1 MLEFWYIDRGLLVRT
16 GATILIESGATAN
29 YFNDLASLQLNN
41 FNWHGLLPKSPRLCL
56 LLRYS
61 IFGTVSHIKR
71 GSSINTKLKLV
82 GYSAWQCTSRVS
94 NKFFGMRDSPYLRL
108 GIRDFK
114 AKSGR
119 DSGLKVCAGGGMPKV
134 TLGITGLPQILGG
147 DYGIEKPYWVPSTS
161 YLVNSSSYAS
171 P

>member
-1 MLEFWYIDRGLLVRT
+1 MLQF
-16 GATILIESGATAN
+16 LIESGVTAN

-41 FNWHGLLPKSPRLCL
+41 FNWHWLLPKSPRLCL

-61 IFGTVSHIKR
+61 IFGTDSHNKR
-71 GSSINTKLKLV
+71 GSSISTKLKLV

-94 NKFFGMRDSPYLRL
+94 NKFFGT
-108 GIRDFK
+108 RDFK

-119 DSGLKVCAGGGMPKV
+119 DSGLKVWAGGGMPKV

-147 DYGIEKPYWVPSTS
+147 DYGIEKPYWLPSTS

>member
-1 MLEFWYIDRGLLVRT
+1 MLQF
-16 GATILIESGATAN
+16 LIESGATAN

-41 FNWHGLLPKSPRLCL
+41 FNWHWLLPTSPRLCL

-61 IFGTVSHIKR
+61 IFGTISHNKR
-71 GSSINTKLKLV
+71 GSNINTKLKLV

-94 NKFFGMRDSPYLRL
+94 NKFFGMWDFPYLRL

-114 AKSGR
+114 AKSRR

-134 TLGITGLPQILGG
+134 TLGITGLPEILGR

-171 P
+171 PKALPLW